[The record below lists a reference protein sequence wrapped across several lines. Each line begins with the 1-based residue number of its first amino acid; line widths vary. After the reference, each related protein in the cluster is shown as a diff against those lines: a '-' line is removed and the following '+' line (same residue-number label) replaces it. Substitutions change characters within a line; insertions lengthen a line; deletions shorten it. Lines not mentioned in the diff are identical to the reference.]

1 MLAMVVR
8 RFPPERASFVHRQ
21 HHHHDDLVTRLDTLE
36 RTAASMIITDKIQ
49 GPYAVSQ
56 DTVLRGMITRQV
68 TVPAGLSLTV
78 HGMVTGDVIAER
90 GSTVIIHG
98 TVTGAV
104 INQGAQVQIYGT
116 VDAVHDQAIDTTT
129 FVCPNAVVTSIR

>member
-1 MLAMVVR
+1 
-8 RFPPERASFVHRQ
+8 
-21 HHHHDDLVTRLDTLE
+21 
-36 RTAASMIITDKIQ
+36 
-49 GPYAVSQ
+49 
-56 DTVLRGMITRQV
+56 MITRQV

-90 GSTVIIHG
+90 RSTVIIHG

-116 VDAVHDQAIDTTT
+116 VDAVHDQTIDTTT